1 MLISLVSINHGSRN
15 YGANFGGPTK
25 ATWTSGADSLSAGV
39 GGTADYYG
47 SGVGMFGKYAV
58 GDTSYHFAN
67 GGLASV
73 GDGDP
78 MITMCQGNASND
90 ACR

>member
-25 ATWTSGADSLSAGV
+25 ATWTSGANSLSAGV

-58 GDTSYHFAN
+58 GDTSYAYEN
-67 GGLASV
+67 GGT
-73 GDGDP
+73 DGDS
-78 MITMCQGNASND
+78 IVTMCQGQNDDD